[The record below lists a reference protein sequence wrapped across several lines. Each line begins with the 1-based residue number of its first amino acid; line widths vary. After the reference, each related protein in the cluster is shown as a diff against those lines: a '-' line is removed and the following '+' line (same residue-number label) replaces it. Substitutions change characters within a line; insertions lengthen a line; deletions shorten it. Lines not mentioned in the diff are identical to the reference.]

1 MKILIVNIGFLG
13 DSLFAASLGENC
25 KKNGYERVD
34 LVIGFP
40 QTLELLKL
48 NPHIDN
54 IYLSTQIGAY
64 PSAETLPSEIDLS
77 IYDIVYPTDH
87 SVFSEKFLDTYNK
100 KLNLPTLEYNL
111 NLYLPKVEFEES
123 DKKSIAFQTDWDKR
137 SYQGDNKPRNPKH
150 IINSISDKYNVFVV
164 GENTHFNIHENTS
177 SDFLDECKYI
187 SACDYFFG
195 FPGGMHWLAAGG
207 GTKTITTSEH
217 MMDHF
222 TATGDFK
229 GSGIEDFRNDFML
242 HASKHFDNEHVM
254 LEPGISDDKIIS
266 YLLDL

>member
-48 NPHIDN
+48 NPYIDN
-54 IYLSTQIGAY
+54 IYLANQVGAY
-64 PSAETLPSEIDLS
+64 PTVDALPSEIDLQM
-77 IYDIVYPTDH
+77 YDIIYPTEH

-100 KLNLPTLEYNL
+100 KLNLPKLEYSL

-123 DKKSIAFQTDWDKR
+123 PNKSIAFQVDWNKR
-137 SYQGDNKPRNPKH
+137 SYQGDKQPRNPEY
-150 IINSISDKYNVFVV
+150 IVNSISDKYNVFIV
-164 GENTHFNIHENTS
+164 GENTHFNINQDTPV
-177 SDFLDECKYI
+177 DFLDECKYI

-195 FPGGMHWLAAGG
+195 FPGGMHWIAAGG

-222 TATGDFK
+222 RGTGDFK

-242 HASKHFDNEHVM
+242 HASKHFDNEHVL
-254 LEPGISDDKIIS
+254 LEPGISDDKIIE